1 MQPTLTH
8 RTANRLPLTA
18 LRAFE
23 AAARSLSFKVAA
35 AELGVTPASVSNQIR
50 QLEKSWA
57 CLLFVRKTRQLELT
71 AQGHAL
77 FTVVAQAFS
86 GLSQGIEALDFTG
99 YSAGVKQVTLA
110 VGPLFGARWLAPRLG
125 HWYAQHPQYVLA
137 LHQAEPIRH
146 AHQLQTTAAIA
157 WGDGHWPGL
166 HAQRLLDCWF
176 APVLSPALLEKHAGL
191 AAAADLARYP
201 VVHQQTRTD
210 WSAWMA
216 QAEAGT
222 VQFLRET
229 VMADANMAIQAAIDG
244 QGVAL
249 GVFPLVQGDIDAGRL
264 VCPLDKPL
272 RTADNYYLL
281 TRPEDQHRREV
292 QAMATWMAAQFS

>member
-8 RTANRLPLTA
+8 RNANRLPLTA

-99 YSAGVKQVTLA
+99 YSAGVKQISLA

-125 HWYAQHPQYVLA
+125 HWYTQHPQYVLA

-191 AAAADLARYP
+191 AAAVDLARYP

-264 VCPLDKPL
+264 VCPLDQPL

>member
-264 VCPLDKPL
+264 VCPLDQPL
-272 RTADNYYLL
+272 RTADSYYLL

>member
-1 MQPTLTH
+1 MLPTSTYPK
-8 RTANRLPLTA
+8 TNRLPLTA

-23 AAARSLSFKVAA
+23 AAARGLSFKDAA
-35 AELGVTPASVSNQIR
+35 AELGVTPASVSNQVR

-71 AQGHAL
+71 AQGQAL
-77 FTVVAQAFS
+77 FAVVAQAFS
-86 GLSQGIEALDFTG
+86 GLCQGIEALNFTG
-99 YSAGVKQVTLA
+99 FSAGVKQVSLA
-110 VGPLFGARWLAPRLG
+110 VGPLFGTRWLAPRLG
-125 HWYAQHPQYVLA
+125 HWYAQHPQFVLA
-137 LHQAEPIRH
+137 LHQAEPIHH

-166 HAQRLLDCWF
+166 HSQRLLDCWF
-176 APVLSPALLEKHAGL
+176 APVLSPSLLAKHAGL
-191 AAAADLARYP
+191 TVAADLARYP

-210 WSAWMA
+210 WRAWMA
-216 QAEAGT
+216 QAEASS
-222 VQFLRET
+222 VPFLRET

-264 VCPLDKPL
+264 MCPLNQPL
-272 RTADNYYLL
+272 RTADSYYLL

>member
-99 YSAGVKQVTLA
+99 YSAGVKQITLA

-125 HWYAQHPQYVLA
+125 HWYTQHPQYVLA

-191 AAAADLARYP
+191 AAAVDLARYP

-264 VCPLDKPL
+264 VCPLDQSL
-272 RTADNYYLL
+272 RTADSYYLL

>member
-71 AQGHAL
+71 AKGHAL

-99 YSAGVKQVTLA
+99 YSAGVKHITLA

>member
-1 MQPTLTH
+1 MLATSTHPTT
-8 RTANRLPLTA
+8 NRLPLTA
-18 LRAFE
+18 LRAFD
-23 AAARSLSFKVAA
+23 AAARSLSFKEAA

-50 QLEKSWA
+50 QLEKSWS

-71 AQGHAL
+71 PQGHAL
-77 FTVVAQAFS
+77 FAVVAQAFS
-86 GLSQGIEALDFTG
+86 GLCQGIEALGFTG
-99 YSAGVKQVTLA
+99 FSAGVKQISLA

-125 HWYAQHPQYVLA
+125 HWYAQHPQFVLA
-137 LHQAEPIRH
+137 LRQGEPIHQAQ
-146 AHQLQTTAAIA
+146 QLQTTAAIA

-166 HAQRLLDCWF
+166 HSQRLLDCWF
-176 APVLSPALLEKHAGL
+176 APVLSPSLLEKHAGL
-191 AAAADLARYP
+191 TVAADLARYP

-216 QAEAGT
+216 QADAGS
-222 VQFLRET
+222 VRFLRET
-229 VMADANMAIQAAIDG
+229 VMADANMAIQAAIEG

-264 VCPLDKPL
+264 VCPLDQPL
-272 RTADNYYLL
+272 RTADSYYLL

-292 QAMATWMAAQFS
+292 QAMATWMASQFS

>member
-191 AAAADLARYP
+191 AA
-201 VVHQQTRTD
+201 
-210 WSAWMA
+210 
-216 QAEAGT
+216 
-222 VQFLRET
+222 
-229 VMADANMAIQAAIDG
+229 
-244 QGVAL
+244 
-249 GVFPLVQGDIDAGRL
+249 
-264 VCPLDKPL
+264 
-272 RTADNYYLL
+272 
-281 TRPEDQHRREV
+281 
-292 QAMATWMAAQFS
+292 